1 MIDSKIDQDQWNDKS
16 ERKCIVVL
24 LAIVETSS
32 LLVWDDFCERISLFW
47 RQFTKRNPYPYQ
59 YIYNSYFVCL
69 FVCLSV
75 SNKSQN
81 VNEHLK
87 LQLKL

>member
-47 RQFTKRNPYPYQ
+47 R
-59 YIYNSYFVCL
+59 
-69 FVCLSV
+69 
-75 SNKSQN
+75 
-81 VNEHLK
+81 
-87 LQLKL
+87 